1 MCDRSVFV
9 FPPSFLPM
17 AGASPLRLSV
27 SMSLRL
33 FPSRSPKLGS
43 LYQTG
48 GVFGTEFGT
57 TGGVPRGPRLYQPPR
72 AIRTN
77 PPRASAKMRPMADS
91 DVTRILADL
100 SAGDRSAAERLLP
113 HVYDELRA
121 LAASFFRR
129 RQPNQTLQPTALVH
143 EAFVKMVGSANQ
155 NWTSKKHFFS
165 VAAMAMRQ
173 LLTDRARRVAA
184 EKRGGGAERVTL
196 ADEASPIAVGPDI
209 DIIAIDEA
217 LAKLSGLDPRQA
229 RIVELRFLAGLSVD
243 ETAEVLDISPRTVK
257 LDWQMARSFLRRE
270 LGPA

>member
-1 MCDRSVFV
+1 M
-9 FPPSFLPM
+9 PLNPSIPESLSPCR
-17 AGASPLRLSV
+17 AASAPCG
-27 SMSLRL
+27 
-33 FPSRSPKLGS
+33 KLGS
-43 LYQTG
+43 LCQTG

-57 TGGVPRGPRLYQPPR
+57 TGGLPREPRFYQSPQAIRAKPRGRQD
-72 AIRTN
+72 
-77 PPRASAKMRPMADS
+77 KMRPMADS
-91 DVTRILADL
+91 DVTCILADL

-121 LAASFFRR
+121 LASTYFRQ

-155 NWTSKKHFFS
+155 NWTSKKHFFA

-196 ADEASPIAVGPDI
+196 ADEAAPIAVGSDI
-209 DIIAIDEA
+209 DIIALDEA

-229 RIVELRFLAGLSVD
+229 RIVELRFLAGLSVE
-243 ETAEVLDISPRTVK
+243 ETAEVLAISPRTVK

-270 LGPA
+270 LDGK